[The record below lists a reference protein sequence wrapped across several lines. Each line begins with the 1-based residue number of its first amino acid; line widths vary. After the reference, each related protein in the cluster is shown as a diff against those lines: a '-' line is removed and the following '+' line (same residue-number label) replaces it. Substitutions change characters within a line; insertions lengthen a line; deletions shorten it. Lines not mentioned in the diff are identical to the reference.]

1 MSQLDQL
8 LLTECIE
15 MKGIACDLPSHEE
28 VRKSCEDGPNGH
40 EEAPY
45 GNEPGPVQL
54 GPKMAD
60 HSQKQQ
66 VA

>member
-1 MSQLDQL
+1 
-8 LLTECIE
+8 
-15 MKGIACDLPSHEE
+15 MKGIGCDVPSHEE
-28 VRKSCEDGPNGH
+28 VCESGENGPNGH
-40 EEAPY
+40 EEAPN

-60 HSQKQQ
+60 NGQKQQ